1 MKKVLLVLALF
12 AFALSASA
20 LPFSLTPPTNSSG
33 LPFNFSTCGVIT
45 HAGNYY
51 LKTPL
56 LYADRSPCITIKADN
71 VNLNCLS
78 ASLAGKN
85 AMGVGIKVTGK
96 NVFVKR
102 CALRNFSFGV
112 LVDNALNTTLYGLG
126 LASNTVGFHAL
137 DSSVLI
143 NSTAVVWNSRWDYL
157 IGRSTVT
164 ATHSTY
170 DNYDVRW
177 LAYDSVV
184 ELRHSTGALFYALNS
199 QVSMANTNFTVGHF
213 TNSQLTQGASVYF
226 GELIED

>member
-1 MKKVLLVLALF
+1 MF
-12 AFALSASA
+12 SAGA
-20 LPFSLTPPTNSSG
+20 VSLKPPTTGRG

-45 HAGNYY
+45 HSGDYY

-78 ASLAGKN
+78 ASLVGN
-85 AMGVGIKVTGK
+85 HTMGIGIKVIGDD
-96 NVFVKR
+96 VFVKR

-143 NSTAVVWNSRWDYL
+143 NSTAVVWNSRWDFL
-157 IGRSTVT
+157 ITRSTVK
-164 ATHSTY
+164 ALHST
-170 DNYDVRW
+170 DDSPDTRW
-177 LAYDSVV
+177 LVQDSSVSAS
-184 ELRHSTGALFYALNS
+184 HSSGALFRAFDS

-213 TNSQLTQGASVYF
+213 TNSQLTQGNFVYF
-226 GELIED
+226 SELIED